1 MGAEGVSDY
10 ATRLQAF
17 IEAHAPLRVMAVLSQ
32 STFRDYWSYE
42 TEVRIKKG
50 GSCDC
55 CGTKRL
61 KRCRA
66 LLDRNGK
73 VQRVGLDCFSNL
85 RDFNHIIYERP
96 DTPPE
101 ELKYETKS

>member
-1 MGAEGVSDY
+1 MSKNY
-10 ATRLQAF
+10 AALLQGF
-17 IEAHAPLRVMAVLSQ
+17 VEAHAPLRVMAVPVEYPLGD
-32 STFRDYWSYE
+32 FWSYE
-42 TEVRIKKG
+42 TEVRIKRG

-66 LLDRNGK
+66 LLDRDGK

-85 RDFNHIIYERP
+85 RDFNHIVWERP
-96 DTPPE
+96 DPPPE